1 MANSRK
7 KYTPETTKYIAL
19 DYDGTIVDDV
29 SYPYVGTPLPG
40 SIETIDAMLEAGY
53 YINVWT
59 CRGGKHDDVDYLQED
74 AIREQ
79 LDSMISHPLG
89 KKIKINEHF
98 KYFTDKYLI
107 GSPKISADVYIDN
120 NGYGM
125 QEVNWEEIY
134 EDFIGGTPT
143 WLKEEK

>member
-1 MANSRK
+1 MVNNRK
-7 KYTPETTKYIAL
+7 RYTPETHKHIAL

-29 SYPYVGTPLPG
+29 SYPYVGTPLTG
-40 SIETIDAMLEAGY
+40 AIETINAMLDAGY

-59 CRGGKHDDVDYLQED
+59 CRGGIHNDVEYMQED

-79 LDSMISHPLG
+79 LDTLIDHPLG
-89 KKIKINEHF
+89 KHIKINEHF
-98 KYFTDKYLI
+98 KFFTDKYLI

-125 QEVNWEEIY
+125 REVNWGEIY
-134 EDFIGGTPT
+134 EDFIGGKAP
-143 WLKEEK
+143 WIKEEK

>member
-1 MANSRK
+1 MIRK
-7 KYTPETTKYIAL
+7 KYTPETHKHIAL

-29 SYPYVGTPLPG
+29 SYPFVGTPLPG
-40 SIETIDAMLEAGY
+40 AIETINAMLEAGY
-53 YINVWT
+53 YINIWT
-59 CRGGKHDDVDYLQED
+59 CRGGIHDDVDFKQED

-79 LDSMISHPLG
+79 LDRLITHDN
-89 KKIKINEHF
+89 KKNIKINEHF
-98 KYFTDKYLI
+98 KFFTDKYLI

-134 EDFIGGTPT
+134 EDFIGETIKFEG
-143 WLKEEK
+143 EE